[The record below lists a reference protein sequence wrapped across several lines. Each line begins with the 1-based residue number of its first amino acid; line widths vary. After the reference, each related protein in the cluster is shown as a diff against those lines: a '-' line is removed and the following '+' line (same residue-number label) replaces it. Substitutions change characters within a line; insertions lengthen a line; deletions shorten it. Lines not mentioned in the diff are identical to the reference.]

1 MEFPTLR
8 NHLHNSNQKGSR
20 KQRSRAKFPRQS
32 RPCPPKDV
40 RRVLRIEYTFA
51 EMKTWGAGILLVF
64 ATLVAFTPA
73 AAQVKPAPVKPKIVT
88 TQATPPPCSPGS
100 LDFSCF
106 PAPHPAMPWA
116 FFNPNVGAWHYGAV
130 VQYIPVPSQQVVIQ
144 VPVLDTVSPETRAQ
158 TVEIPGYYIAET
170 TTGYW
175 YPERWGLQQPNVGVY
190 QWVKLPA
197 EFRRK

>member
-1 MEFPTLR
+1 
-8 NHLHNSNQKGSR
+8 
-20 KQRSRAKFPRQS
+20 
-32 RPCPPKDV
+32 
-40 RRVLRIEYTFA
+40 
-51 EMKTWGAGILLVF
+51 
-64 ATLVAFTPA
+64 
-73 AAQVKPAPVKPKIVT
+73 
-88 TQATPPPCSPGS
+88 
-100 LDFSCF
+100 
-106 PAPHPAMPWA
+106 MPWA
-116 FFNPNVGAWHYGAV
+116 FFNPNVGAWDYGAV